1 MMIRRGAAMMIAKR
15 TRVGF
20 MVVSIAHLTIRQD
33 GVRADGGPSSAFFQQ
48 SQQSQQV
55 TVATVAAN
63 QWQLFTLWKEPI
75 DFSPSWIAPLVLI
88 RHWPSVIIRQCYG
101 SVLSVCLMVKK
112 TARACAVA
120 IQAVSFVCKNC

>member
-20 MVVSIAHLTIRQD
+20 MVVSIAHLTIRQG

-48 SQQSQQV
+48 SQQV
-55 TVATVAAN
+55 TVATVAGN
-63 QWQLFTLWKEPI
+63 QWLHFTLWKEPI
-75 DFSPSWIAPLVLI
+75 GFSPSWIAPLALI
-88 RHWPSVIIRQCYG
+88 RHWPSAIIRQCYG
-101 SVLSVCLMVKK
+101 SVLSVYLMVKK